1 MLSPAPVVQPP
12 ESQNGVGGPPDPER
26 RRAGDD
32 VDTVDVDAVQQG
44 DGHESL
50 EYPPPTPA
58 KDEAT
63 VDSRTPTLVPVAVGA
78 SEA

>member
-1 MLSPAPVVQPP
+1 MQPP
-12 ESQNGVGGPPDPER
+12 ESQNGVGGPLEPER

-32 VDTVDVDAVQQG
+32 VDTVDVDADADVDAVLQG
-44 DGHESL
+44 DGHEAL